1 MSIKSAWTQSK
12 KFSNVPPI
20 DFNCLHWDCLS
31 PYGETR
37 HSFASWLF
45 HRLGSAT
52 HTNVTLKSSLSDS
65 TLWTTETAALHC
77 MQLPHFLCRLLLWC
91 LWKPSVSACTLLR
104 ECECVWSTFVNSL
117 SHTQVHECTCSK
129 QLSCCLHRDSCNCSF
144 WPSSY
149 FICTRFQPVALDDY

>member
-1 MSIKSAWTQSK
+1 MSAKSAWTQSK
-12 KFSNVPPI
+12 NFSNMPPI
-20 DFNCLHWDCLS
+20 DFNCLNWDCLS

-45 HRLGSAT
+45 LRLGSAT

-77 MQLPHFLCRLLLWC
+77 MQLPHFLRSLLLWC

-104 ECECVWSTFVNSL
+104 ECERVWSTYVNSL
-117 SHTQVHECTCSK
+117 SRT
-129 QLSCCLHRDSCNCSF
+129 HRCMNAHAVN
-144 WPSSY
+144 SSHAVY
-149 FICTRFQPVALDDY
+149 TETAALFAVTLTSSALISSL